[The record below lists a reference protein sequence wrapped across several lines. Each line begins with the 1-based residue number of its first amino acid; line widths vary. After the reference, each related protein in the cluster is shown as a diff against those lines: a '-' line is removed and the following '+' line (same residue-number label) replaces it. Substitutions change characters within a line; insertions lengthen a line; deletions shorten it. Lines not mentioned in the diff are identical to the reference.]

1 MEEDYTQNKDKQ
13 TNTKRLEYVCVLQ
26 RERTSKNQVNVCM
39 TAQTPEYLLQ
49 KTSGARLQE
58 KREVKGFGS
67 FLLNVY
73 FSYKIG
79 QMSAKIVGSEN
90 VDCLISE
97 VLKILVG
104 TTSTLRHSKTKSSL
118 DGTLTLC
125 LEICLTLIVT
135 IVISYRDVI
144 KRLKINI
151 ILNIIMCI

>member
-1 MEEDYTQNKDKQ
+1 M
-13 TNTKRLEYVCVLQ
+13 
-26 RERTSKNQVNVCM
+26 
-39 TAQTPEYLLQ
+39 
-49 KTSGARLQE
+49 
-58 KREVKGFGS
+58 GFGS
-67 FLLNVY
+67 FFLNVY

-104 TTSTLRHSKTKSSL
+104 LGTTSTLRHSKTKSSL
-118 DGTLTLC
+118 DGTRTLC

-135 IVISYRDVI
+135 IVISYYDVI